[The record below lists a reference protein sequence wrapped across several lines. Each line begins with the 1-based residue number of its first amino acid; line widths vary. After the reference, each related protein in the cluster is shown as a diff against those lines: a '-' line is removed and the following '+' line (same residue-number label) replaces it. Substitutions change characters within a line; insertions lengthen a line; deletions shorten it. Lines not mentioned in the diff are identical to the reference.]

1 LSASP
6 PTILVTPSRAVA
18 GAAQPESRAAASLM
32 VSAGE
37 ASGDLH
43 GAQLARALSA
53 LVPGVKLTGMGGARM
68 AEAGVRLLEDLT
80 GLAVVG
86 GSEAMGRLPRLY
98 RAYRTLARSLA
109 EVRPRALVLIDFP
122 EFNLMLARVAKRLG
136 IPVIYFIPPQVWAW
150 RHGRVRRI
158 ARLVTK
164 VLAVF
169 PFEVPL
175 YRSAGVPVEFVGH
188 PLLDSLPPALDR
200 AEARRRMALPEGSTL
215 VGLLPGSRRE
225 EVERLLPP
233 MTEAAARIQDAWPR
247 VRFALALAPTVKPE
261 AVAAPL
267 ATCPAKIEVLS
278 GRAHEIMA
286 AADLLLIAS
295 GTATLEAA
303 CLGTPMVVC
312 YRVSRLSEL
321 IGRLLI
327 RIPWIS
333 LANIVA
339 NRAVVPELIQEDAT
353 GERLASEALSLLR
366 EPDRLAAQRE
376 AFLGIRARL
385 GETGVGERAARCV
398 LAVAGDP

>member
-1 LSASP
+1 MSASP
-6 PTILVTPSRAVA
+6 LTTSFML
-18 GAAQPESRAAASLM
+18 
-32 VSAGE
+32 SAGE

-43 GAQLARALSA
+43 GAQLARALRA
-53 LVPGVKLTGMGGARM
+53 LAPAVRLTGMGGFRM
-68 AEAGVRLLEDLT
+68 AEAGVGLLEDLT
-80 GLAVVG
+80 RLAVVG
-86 GSEAMGRLPRLY
+86 GSEAVGRLPRLY
-98 RAYRTLARSLA
+98 RAYRTLARAMA
-109 EVRPRALVLIDFP
+109 ETRPRGLVLIDFP
-122 EFNLMLARVAKRLG
+122 EFNLLLARVAKRLG
-136 IPVIYFIPPQVWAW
+136 IPVIYFVPPQVWAW
-150 RHGRVRRI
+150 RRGRVKRI

-188 PLLDSLPPALDR
+188 PLLDSLPRALDR
-200 AEARRRMALPEGSTL
+200 AEARRRMVFPEGSTL

-225 EVERLLPP
+225 EVERLLGP
-233 MTEAAARIQDAWPR
+233 MTEAATRIQDAWPD

-261 AVAAPL
+261 AVAPAVT
-267 ATCPAKIEVLS
+267 ACPAKIDVLS
-278 GRAHEIMA
+278 GRTHEIMA

-312 YRVSRLSEL
+312 YRVSRFSEL

-339 NRAVVPELIQEDAT
+339 NRAVVPELIQDDAT
-353 GERLASEALSLLR
+353 GERLAQEALSLLR
-366 EPDRLAAQRE
+366 EPGRLAAQRE
-376 AFLGIRARL
+376 ALSGIRAGL
-385 GETGVGERAARCV
+385 GEPGVGERAARCV
-398 LAVAGDP
+398 LAVAGER